1 MDFQLPLAAP
11 TARVIAAGARPRTV
25 VRPPARARCDFG
37 RERSWAVVLRL
48 HLSLSLSL
56 CLCSALL
63 DYAPPR
69 PARPPPPPGVAIK
82 RRDRRDTRCVRAAAL
97 MLPAPGP
104 GPRGAAAAVR
114 RVRGLR
120 GTRSGRRALR
130 LEREREKDLPASD
143 ACRRSARPRGGFGG
157 SLMDCLRDGPPDT
170 PHVVPSCYPW
180 HACHMAP
187 ACVCAFLNFYGR
199 Q

>member
-69 PARPPPPPGVAIK
+69 PARPPPPPAS
-82 RRDRRDTRCVRAAAL
+82 RSAQ
-97 MLPAPGP
+97 GP
-104 GPRGAAAAVR
+104 KGHQM
-114 RVRGLR
+114 
-120 GTRSGRRALR
+120 RSCRRAH
-130 LEREREKDLPASD
+130 A
-143 ACRRSARPRGGFGG
+143 ARPGTGTARRGSGGTSCARVARHALWPKGFE
-157 SLMDCLRDGPPDT
+157 T
-170 PHVVPSCYPW
+170 
-180 HACHMAP
+180 
-187 ACVCAFLNFYGR
+187 
-199 Q
+199 